1 MLSIELSPIL
11 REKEKIMS
19 KFNNLTDSH
28 LTHDIN
34 STLSSLL
41 SAFELINDEWK
52 SNPELVDKILPLT
65 VNKLELLIG
74 QLSHYRNSQN

>member
-1 MLSIELSPIL
+1 
-11 REKEKIMS
+11 MS
-19 KFNNLTDSH
+19 KFDNSNEGN

-52 SNPELVDKILPLT
+52 TNPELVDKILPLT
-65 VNKLELLIG
+65 ANKIDLLKE
-74 QLSHYRNSQN
+74 QLRLYRNSQN

>member
-1 MLSIELSPIL
+1 
-11 REKEKIMS
+11 MS
-19 KFNNLTDSH
+19 KFGNLTESS

-41 SAFELINDEWK
+41 SALELINDEWK

-65 VNKLELLIG
+65 VNKLELLIE
-74 QLSHYRNSQN
+74 QLNHYRNSQN

>member
-1 MLSIELSPIL
+1 MSQTLKVEGN
-11 REKEKIMS
+11 IMS
-19 KFNNLTDSH
+19 KFGNLTESS

-41 SAFELINDEWK
+41 SALELINDEWK

-65 VNKLELLIG
+65 VNKLELLIE
-74 QLSHYRNSQN
+74 QLNHYRNSQN

>member
-1 MLSIELSPIL
+1 
-11 REKEKIMS
+11 MS
-19 KFNNLTDSH
+19 KFDNTTEAN

-65 VNKLELLIG
+65 ANKLDLLKE
-74 QLSHYRNSQN
+74 QLRLYRNSQN

>member
-1 MLSIELSPIL
+1 
-11 REKEKIMS
+11 MS
-19 KFNNLTDSH
+19 KFDNTTEAN

-52 SNPELVDKILPLT
+52 TNPELVDKILPLT
-65 VNKLELLIG
+65 ANKLDLLKE
-74 QLSHYRNSQN
+74 QLRLYRNSQN

>member
-1 MLSIELSPIL
+1 
-11 REKEKIMS
+11 MS
-19 KFNNLTDSH
+19 KFDNTTEAN

-52 SNPELVDKILPLT
+52 TNPELVDKILPLT
-65 VNKLELLIG
+65 SQKFDLLKE
-74 QLSHYRNSQN
+74 QLILYRNPKN

>member
-1 MLSIELSPIL
+1 
-11 REKEKIMS
+11 MS
-19 KFNNLTDSH
+19 KFGNLTESS

-41 SAFELINDEWK
+41 SALELINDEWK

-65 VNKLELLIG
+65 VNKLELLIE

>member
-1 MLSIELSPIL
+1 
-11 REKEKIMS
+11 MS
-19 KFNNLTDSH
+19 KFDNTTEAN

-65 VNKLELLIG
+65 ANKIDLLKE
-74 QLSHYRNSQN
+74 QLRLYRNSQN

>member
-1 MLSIELSPIL
+1 MA
-11 REKEKIMS
+11 
-19 KFNNLTDSH
+19 KFDNTNEAN

-41 SAFELINDEWK
+41 SALELVNDEWK

-65 VNKLELLIG
+65 TQKLDLLRE
-74 QLSHYRNSQN
+74 QLNLYRNSQN

>member
-1 MLSIELSPIL
+1 
-11 REKEKIMS
+11 MS
-19 KFNNLTDSH
+19 KFDNASEAN

-65 VNKLELLIG
+65 ANKLDLLTE
-74 QLSHYRNSQN
+74 QLRLYRNSQN